1 MKDIEQTAIRAKGA
15 RAARSTWDKLPISGQ
30 SLVIDDLPMHPGLA
44 NRPTATWLFICAI
57 LGSMIAYE
65 TKRSL

>member
-1 MKDIEQTAIRAKGA
+1 MKDIEQTAVRAKGVRTA
-15 RAARSTWDKLPISGQ
+15 GSTIDELPISEQ

-44 NRPTATWLFICAI
+44 NRPTATWLFTCAI
-57 LGSMIAYE
+57 LGSMIADE